1 MKLNTGLIDLYH
13 SDVYIEPVV
22 ITLNSDII
30 YCEYSKFDM
39 QITYKHL
46 IGKMREVV
54 NSDVLI
60 MLLRC

>member
-1 MKLNTGLIDLYH
+1 MKLNTGSIDLYH
-13 SDVYIEPVV
+13 LDVYKEPVV
-22 ITLNSDII
+22 ITLYSDII

-46 IGKMREVV
+46 IGKMGEVV

-60 MLLRC
+60 M